1 MTNINSNHN
10 NNGEA
15 QKQQQKRGIYF
26 LGLKRFADDI
36 LRQNRA
42 VAPSGTNV
50 YIKRVDRSTG
60 RDIFNNRYG
69 CKHFL
74 CNGRAWKPGIAWTL
88 LVDNGANV
96 NSRHYSG
103 EVKNNQSEMIPQ
115 SSLIYSIGAF
125 RIQFLAFNFCFL
137 ADSSA

>member
-1 MTNINSNHN
+1 MANINSNHN

-15 QKQQQKRGIYF
+15 QKQQQQKERHIVSWPEEVCFCFY
-26 LGLKRFADDI
+26 DI

-50 YIKRVDRSTG
+50 YIKRVERSTG
-60 RDIFNNRYG
+60 RDIYNNRYG

-103 EVKNNQSEMIPQ
+103 E
-115 SSLIYSIGAF
+115 
-125 RIQFLAFNFCFL
+125 
-137 ADSSA
+137 